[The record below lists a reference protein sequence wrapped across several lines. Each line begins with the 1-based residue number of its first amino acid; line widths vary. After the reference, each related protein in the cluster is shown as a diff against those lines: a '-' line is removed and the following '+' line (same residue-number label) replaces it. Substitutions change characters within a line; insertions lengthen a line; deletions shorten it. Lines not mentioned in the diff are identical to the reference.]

1 MVRSARSKLYD
12 GEQSEHFGEI
22 GQRAGKVITDLKT
35 DMDLIK
41 ERLLDMRQIK
51 ELLLE
56 FKKGK
61 TPSDGGENS
70 VNRDKKA
77 EENSD
82 NNGSR
87 EDSEEEEPNYHSYK
101 ISISELKHGR
111 LKSSKNILEVKREES
126 KELVRMFCSA
136 FIPGNTFRC
145 LFSLYTWQYF

>member
-1 MVRSARSKLYD
+1 MSVLEKLA
-12 GEQSEHFGEI
+12 SEH
-22 GQRAGKVITDLKT
+22 GKVIT

-70 VNRDKKA
+70 VNKDKNPE

-82 NNGSR
+82 NNGS
-87 EDSEEEEPNYHSYK
+87 SEK
-101 ISISELKHGR
+101 
-111 LKSSKNILEVKREES
+111 EES
-126 KELVRMFCSA
+126 NSCR
-136 FIPGNTFRC
+136 
-145 LFSLYTWQYF
+145 LYHHP

>member
-1 MVRSARSKLYD
+1 
-12 GEQSEHFGEI
+12 
-22 GQRAGKVITDLKT
+22 VITDLKT

-126 KELVRMFCSA
+126 MEEEQPSKIKIKKTIEGIKEAKQMLQLLIEKRG
-136 FIPGNTFRC
+136 I
-145 LFSLYTWQYF
+145 SLEFEKEDKQSM

>member
-1 MVRSARSKLYD
+1 VSVLEKLA
-12 GEQSEHFGEI
+12 SEH
-22 GQRAGKVITDLKT
+22 GKVIT

-70 VNRDKKA
+70 VNKDKKSE

-82 NNGSR
+82 SNGSS
-87 EDSEEEEPNYHSYK
+87 EDSEEEEPKFCGLHHHSCK
-101 ISISELKHGR
+101 ISISELKHGQ
-111 LKSSKNILEVKREES
+111 LKSSENVLEV
-126 KELVRMFCSA
+126 
-136 FIPGNTFRC
+136 
-145 LFSLYTWQYF
+145 